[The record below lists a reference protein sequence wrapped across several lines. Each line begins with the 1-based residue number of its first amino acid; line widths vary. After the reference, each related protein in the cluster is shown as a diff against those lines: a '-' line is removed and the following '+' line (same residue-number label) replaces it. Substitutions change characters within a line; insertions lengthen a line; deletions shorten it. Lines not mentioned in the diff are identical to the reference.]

1 MTKPELIDLVRSRR
15 AEWDVCIA
23 QVPQDKMTIP
33 NSIGTWSIKDII
45 AHLTYYELWMANR
58 LHERLR
64 GEVYYPNEWDM
75 MHWDA
80 RNALIYERDKNIP
93 LEDVLR
99 ASKEAFQQLVDGI
112 EANPESFLLEPQQF
126 EGLPMPILVW
136 DMIRSEVY
144 DHYRQHIPSIQEW
157 LIAHHT

>member
-1 MTKPELIDLVRSRR
+1 MTKAELIDLVRSRR
-15 AEWDVCIA
+15 AEWDVCIE
-23 QVPQDKMTIP
+23 QIPQDKMTIP

-45 AHLTYYELWMANR
+45 AHLTYYEVWMANR

-93 LEDVLR
+93 VDDVLR
-99 ASKEAFQQLVDGI
+99 ASKEAFQRLIDGV
-112 EANPESFLLEPQQF
+112 EANSEAFLIEPQQF
-126 EGLPMPILVW
+126 QGLPMPILVW

-144 DHYRQHIPSIQEW
+144 DHYRQHIPSIEEW
-157 LIAHHT
+157 IAHHT